1 MSARSLN
8 GLSGNTTNVYVNTN
22 LSATLPLEENQS
34 SFNNPITISLKGL
47 NGLGTAGQIIKMNAG
62 GTALE
67 YGDADPSFIRIA
79 DETIGSN
86 SYGILYDPT
95 YPKSLGN
102 AYLKYH
108 TNGTDLRLNTR
119 VGTSTGIHLDY
130 GNSNV
135 FSFLS
140 GGTMKVK
147 NSGQSQYEFTY
158 PNQSG
163 TIALTSGIPTQYWGF
178 SSTNTGVVYPTSTAY
193 SVLIGTSTPS
203 SVSYSLETSKSIL
216 CGDKLDV
223 LDDLTVS
230 NIWRV
235 EYSSPYTYFY
245 DPTNYS
251 SSNPFNQYHT
261 NGTLYLSN
269 LPVNNGSSSNF
280 KWSVGNSK
288 QLMNL
293 DANGLLTVFG
303 TTQSEIK
310 IMNDGNT
317 NDVSILN
324 FTNNS
329 SPDFYKFEF
338 KNSANTFTLWNYT
351 NPVFNHD
358 AVNDIF
364 TIEADLTVKNNIYN
378 TSAIDIKCSNAS
390 GAKSILDF
398 SIAGV
403 GMKFQYI
410 YDLNSDSFLLKNIAG
425 TTLTS
430 INTFNEFTTSMKTT
444 IQNQL
449 ILTGS
454 APQISNGTY
463 TYTLPSSSGTLA
475 LEAGGWENFNSI
487 TLKPSNT
494 SIEAILV
501 KNAIEFYDSYSSPT
515 EGYQILVNH
524 TDNTFKITNLSNNK
538 NIFTFDNDTDIITST
553 MKHSISNQLV
563 LTGSSPQISNGTQT
577 FTLPN
582 SSGTLALTSNIPSLT
597 NNIRLAD
604 ITNYGI
610 IYDPSYT
617 LSLANSSLN
626 YHTNGSTVRLNCRV
640 NNGGSGSNIGL
651 DFANNNVFRFDSSG
665 TINVKNSGQSMYS
678 FNTPNKSGTI
688 ALTDDIYWTKVGTE
702 LQYGAGDVRFNSLV
716 AYNSISNKIINNT
729 SYGWQFQGTSARQIS
744 ITGATSYYPFIGS
757 SSSYPYVNHINNI
770 GDAYRI
776 SGTAASNLKHE
787 FFGRVGIQIASPAV
801 PLHVASQSS
810 GGGTFTS
817 GFYARSYAAGGGF
830 ASNNGYSAWNT
841 DPISIVGEGG
851 GYFKTGYIVA
861 SDRRIK
867 TNIEDVPD
875 NLALEYLRDIPCRYY
890 EYIDKT
896 RGYDKTI
903 GFIAQEVKE
912 IFPLAVS
919 IGEEIV
925 PDVYKN
931 ITCIW
936 TEKEDKFILSSPD
949 LTNVSGIEYLF
960 YGLCEC
966 EENEERISCVG
977 NEDNTFTFDKK
988 FDTVFCYGSEVKDFN
1003 RLSHEKLFTLNF
1015 SATQEIDKIQQTH
1028 ITEIALL
1035 KEENETLKI
1044 ELEGLKGII
1053 NKLVKA
1059 TSFKNFKETIA

>member
-1 MSARSLN
+1 MSVRSLN
-8 GLSGNTTNVYVNTN
+8 GLSNDTTNVYINTN
-22 LSATLPLEENQS
+22 LSATLPIVETQTN
-34 SFNNPITISLKGL
+34 FNSPITISMKGL
-47 NGLGTAGQIIKMNAG
+47 TGLGTAGQYIKMNSGATG
-62 GTALE
+62 LE

-86 SYGILYDPT
+86 TYGILYDPT

-119 VGTSTGIHLDY
+119 LGTSTGIHLDY

-163 TIALTSGIPTQYWGF
+163 TIALTSGIPTQYWTF
-178 SSTNTGVVYPTSTAY
+178 SNTNTGVVYPTSTAY

-203 SVSYSLETSKSIL
+203 SSTYSLETSKSIL

-251 SSNPFNQYHT
+251 SSNPYNQYHT
-261 NGTLYLSN
+261 NGTFYLSN
-269 LPVNNGSSSNF
+269 LPVNSGTGSNF
-280 KWSVGNSK
+280 KWYVANTT

-293 DANGLLTVFG
+293 DATGALTVFG
-303 TTQSEIK
+303 TDAAEIK

-463 TYTLPSSSGTLA
+463 TYTLPSSSGTL
-475 LEAGGWENFNSI
+475 LTNNDVTGEWEEFNSV
-487 TLKPSNT
+487 TLKPENT

-501 KNAIEFYDSYSSPT
+501 KNGIEFYDSYTNPT

-524 TDNTFKITNLSNNK
+524 TDNTFKITNLANNK

-563 LTGSSPQISNGTQT
+563 LTGSAPQLSDGTRT
-577 FTLPN
+577 FTLP
-582 SSGTLALTSNIPSLT
+582 STTGTLLT
-597 NNIRLAD
+597 NNDIGTGEWTTFDTNTLKPIDASVHSLMIKNAVEFYDDYTTPTAGYQILVNHSNTSFKITNKAETSDLFSFTTTDDIINVGSLVDIKTGVDYTTTAVNAMIIDGDCVFTASYNKNDPIKIAMDNSSFNYQGIAFYATKANAESASSRLAYLESHK
-604 ITNYGI
+604 TTGELNLRAGAANI
-610 IYDPSYT
+610 IES
-617 LSLANSSLN
+617 
-626 YHTNGSTVRLNCRV
+626 
-640 NNGGSGSNIGL
+640 NGGSYYIKLDATGFTGSHTTYNSSDDRIK
-651 DFANNNVFRFDSSG
+651 FDEELITNATDS
-665 TINVKNSGQSMYS
+665 IMKLRPQIY
-678 FNTPNKSGTI
+678 NKQFEM
-688 ALTDDIYWTKVGTE
+688 GTE
-702 LQYGAGDVRFNSLV
+702 DKKDRE
-716 AYNSISNKIINNT
+716 YNL
-729 SYGWQFQGTSARQIS
+729 
-744 ITGATSYYPFIGS
+744 
-757 SSSYPYVNHINNI
+757 
-770 GDAYRI
+770 D
-776 SGTAASNLKHE
+776 
-787 FFGRVGIQIASPAV
+787 
-801 PLHVASQSS
+801 
-810 GGGTFTS
+810 
-817 GFYARSYAAGGGF
+817 
-830 ASNNGYSAWNT
+830 
-841 DPISIVGEGG
+841 
-851 GYFKTGYIVA
+851 
-861 SDRRIK
+861 RIK
-867 TNIEDVPD
+867 EAG
-875 NLALEYLRDIPCRYY
+875 L
-890 EYIDKT
+890 
-896 RGYDKTI
+896 
-903 GFIAQEVKE
+903 IAQEVYYE
-912 IFPLAVS
+912 APEFRHLVVANSDDIQELDENVDF
-919 IGEEIV
+919 
-925 PDVYKN
+925 
-931 ITCIW
+931 
-936 TEKEDKFILSSPD
+936 EDIQNDINYEAFGWNKKVKAGIKYHEFIP
-949 LTNVSGIEYLF
+949 YLIKM
-960 YGLCEC
+960 
-966 EENEERISCVG
+966 N
-977 NEDNTFTFDKK
+977 
-988 FDTVFCYGSEVKDFN
+988 
-1003 RLSHEKLFTLNF
+1003 
-1015 SATQEIDKIQQTH
+1015 QEQQEH
-1028 ITEIALL
+1028 I
-1035 KEENETLKI
+1035 
-1044 ELEGLKGII
+1044 EGLKGII
-1053 NKLVKA
+1053 NKLVNA
-1059 TSFKNFKETIA
+1059 PSFKNFKETIA